1 MKTFRQSFVV
11 AVALIALAAC
21 GQQQPPA
28 EQGDYGGEIT
38 EEENGVAPRASLPPV
53 DPALVAAPSSAFT
66 PIEPTEVGVV
76 GAPSV
81 MEALEPLLGP
91 EMTEG
96 AQVHL
101 TVTAQRDDAVAD
113 IVRAGMADDSVSAGH
128 VRIEFRRE
136 PDGWYPTNAYRRSQC
151 ARGAEA
157 GQWISGLC
165 P

>member
-1 MKTFRQSFVV
+1 MKTLRQSFFVV
-11 AVALIALAAC
+11 ALLSVAAC
-21 GQQQPPA
+21 GQQQQPA
-28 EQGDYGGEIT
+28 EQGDYEATVEAEGEAT
-38 EEENGVAPRASLPPV
+38 APRASLPPV
-53 DPALVAAPSSAFT
+53 DAALVAAPSSAFT
-66 PIEPTEVGVV
+66 AIEPTEVGVV
-76 GAPSV
+76 GATSV

-96 AQVHL
+96 AQVSL
-101 TVTAQRDDAVAD
+101 TITAQRDDAVAD
-113 IVRAGMADDSVSAGH
+113 IVRSGIADDSVSAGH

>member
-1 MKTFRQSFVV
+1 MKTLRQSFF
-11 AVALIALAAC
+11 AAALLALAAC
-21 GQQQPPA
+21 GQQQQQAETEPPPL
-28 EQGDYGGEIT
+28 
-38 EEENGVAPRASLPPV
+38 EEEESVAPRASLPPV
-53 DPALVAAPSSAFT
+53 DPALVAAPSTAFT
-66 PIEPTEVGVV
+66 PIEPTEVGVI

-101 TVTAQRDDAVAD
+101 TITSTRDDAVAD

-157 GQWISGLC
+157 GQWTSGLC